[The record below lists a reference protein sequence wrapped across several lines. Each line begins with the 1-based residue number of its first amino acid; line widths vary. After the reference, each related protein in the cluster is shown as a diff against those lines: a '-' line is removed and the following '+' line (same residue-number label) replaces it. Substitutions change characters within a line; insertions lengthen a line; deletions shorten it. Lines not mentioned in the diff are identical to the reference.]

1 MGETT
6 HPHGGD
12 CFYCWFLIVGIV
24 EKYIRFGWDS
34 LDFLSR
40 LTARTTISYLPLVER
55 LFLATGVG
63 GYVSCIRANLCSS
76 VGGNM
81 YH

>member
-1 MGETT
+1 MGEQHTPT
-6 HPHGGD
+6 AGIV
-12 CFYCWFLIVGIV
+12 FIVGIV

-55 LFLATGVG
+55 LFLAAGVG
-63 GYVSCIRANLCSS
+63 G
-76 VGGNM
+76 
-81 YH
+81 